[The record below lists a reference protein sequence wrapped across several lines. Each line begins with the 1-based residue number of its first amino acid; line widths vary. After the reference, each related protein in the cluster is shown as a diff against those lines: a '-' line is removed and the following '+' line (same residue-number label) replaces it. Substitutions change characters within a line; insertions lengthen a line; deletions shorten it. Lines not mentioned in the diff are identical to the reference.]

1 MTLLLIKIGG
11 TRLHSVENTFGTGYG
26 PVVSVRDG
34 ESDDDAENKCTEC
47 AGIVLSFL
55 RDF

>member
-1 MTLLLIKIGG
+1 M
-11 TRLHSVENTFGTGYG
+11 HSVENTFGTGYG
-26 PVVSVRDG
+26 PAVSLRDG

>member
-1 MTLLLIKIGG
+1 MTLLLIKRGG

-26 PVVSVRDG
+26 SAVSPRDG
-34 ESDDDAENKCTEC
+34 KSDDDAENKCIEC